1 MTRKIAE
8 PGPISRRRLLATAG
22 AGAALAASPFRIN
35 VLRAE
40 ETSIKIG
47 FPVPLTG
54 PYGAEAQD
62 QVRAGQ
68 LAVAQ
73 FNEAGGLNGRKAELV
88 VRDDKLNP
96 GEAATRTLEL
106 VEKEKVN
113 FVVGSLSAAVQLAIN
128 NVTKERG
135 IIFNSISQSDAINEA
150 ADFSRFT
157 FHEALN
163 PHLTSGAVGRYA
175 FSKFGKK
182 VAFLTADYA
191 YGHEMVRGF
200 LEVGKSFNIENLGD
214 IRHPLGT
221 SDFSTLLPRI
231 QALKPDILCI
241 SNFGRDQQIVLKQAT
256 DFGVKKTTQI
266 IAPLLSH
273 ASRVAAGPQAFE
285 GVIGG
290 CSFYWGIEDKVAST
304 KAFNQAFGKMY
315 DGKMP
320 TDYGALGYGGVRT
333 VLEAVKNAG
342 SVDTDKVI
350 AAMEALKYDY
360 YKGPQYYRKCDHQS
374 VQSVLVIKSKS
385 ANMKNDSDVFEVIS
399 TDEPNEANLRTC
411 AELGHKA

>member
-1 MTRKIAE
+1 MTKKVAQA
-8 PGPISRRRLLATAG
+8 GSISRRRLLTTVS
-22 AGAALAASPFRIN
+22 AGAALAVSPFRIN
-35 VLRAE
+35 LLQAQE
-40 ETSIKIG
+40 APIKIG

-54 PYGAEAQD
+54 PYGTEAQD

-73 FNEAGGLNGRKAELV
+73 FNDAGGLGGRKAELV

-150 ADFSRFT
+150 ADFSKYT

-200 LEVGKSFNIENLGD
+200 LEVGKAFNIENLGD

-290 CSFYWGIEDKVAST
+290 CWGIEDKFAST
-304 KAFNQAFGKMY
+304 KAFNDAFRKMY
-315 DGKMP
+315 DGKLP

-333 VLEAVKNAG
+333 VLEAVKKAG
-342 SVDTDKVI
+342 SVETDKVI
-350 AAMEALKYDY
+350 VAMEALKYDY
-360 YKGPQYYRKCDHQS
+360 YKGPQYFRKCDHQS
-374 VQSVLVIKSKS
+374 VQSVLVIQSKSKD
-385 ANMKNDSDVFEVIS
+385 MKNDSDVFDVIS

-411 AELGHKA
+411 EALGHKS

>member
-1 MTRKIAE
+1 MSRTIVKS
-8 PGPISRRRLLATAG
+8 GSLSRRHLLTTAG
-22 AGAALAASPFRIN
+22 AGAVLAASPFRIN
-35 VLRAE
+35 LVRADE
-40 ETSIKIG
+40 PNIKTG

-68 LAVAQ
+68 LAIAQ
-73 FNEAGGLNGRKAELV
+73 FNDAGGLNGRKAELV

-135 IIFNSISQSDAINEA
+135 VIFNSISQSDAINEA

-200 LEVGKSFNIENLGD
+200 LEVGKAFNIENLGD

-290 CSFYWGIEDKVAST
+290 CSFFWGIEDQYAST
-304 KAFNQAFGKMY
+304 KAFNQAFSKMY
-315 DGKMP
+315 DGKLP
-320 TDYGALGYGGVRT
+320 TDYGALGYGGVRA

-385 ANMKNDSDVFEVIS
+385 TNMKNDADVFEVIS
-399 TDEPNEANLRTC
+399 TDEPNESNLRTC